1 MRSTHVD
8 VPQAAPRQNGRSN
21 HTFRDQAVAY
31 IRTYVKSYDQLGRLA
46 ELLRYDLTTLTVWL
60 AEDIPGF
67 VLPSHAESIAKA
79 PRAAAPADPQHD
91 VLRIQAEA
99 LLQALRSSP
108 AGWTLEGLRALLRTP
123 LGRLLDDVTLG
134 TLLRDPDPPPAVAA
148 DDHSPVEPEDLEDS
162 ASTLLRYLQA
172 HPGWRTPVALRK
184 SVHMTDLA
192 FRSALELLLRDGW
205 IDRRGR
211 GRTAEYRVATDE
223 PLDPT
228 IVAPGVPKVMSSK
241 EVEVALLKLLKKA
254 GRPLRTTELLAAI
267 GCSLSQLYSG
277 MYRARRRGLVSK
289 IRTRPAP
296 TYSLNLVGR

>member
-21 HTFRDQAVAY
+21 HTFRDQAVEY
-31 IRTYVKSYDQLGRLA
+31 IRTYVKSYDQLARLA
-46 ELLRYDLTTLTVWL
+46 ELLRYDQTTLAVWL
-60 AEDIPGF
+60 AEDLPGF
-67 VLPSHAESIAKA
+67 VLSPRAESIART
-79 PRAAAPADPQHD
+79 PRAAAPADPQRD
-91 VLRIQAEA
+91 VLRGQAEA

-148 DDHSPVEPEDLEDS
+148 DDHAPVEPEDREDD

-172 HPGWRTPVALRK
+172 HPGWRTPAALRK
-184 SVHMTDLA
+184 SVDMTDTA
-192 FRSALELLLRDGW
+192 FRSALECLQRDGW

-211 GRTAEYRVATDE
+211 GRTAEYRVATGE
-223 PLDPT
+223 PFEPR
-228 IVAPGVPKVMSSK
+228 VEAPDVPKVMSAQ
-241 EVEVALLKLLKKA
+241 EVEVALLKLLKAA
-254 GRPLRTTELLAAI
+254 GRPLRTTELLEAI

-277 MYRARRRGLVSK
+277 MRRARRRGLVSK

-296 TYSLNLVGR
+296 TYSLNLIGG